1 MNLSIKSLAPK
12 DFGVYVCAS
21 VNALGK
27 TENQVSLH
35 SKWEPHTAK
44 KSNVIIFH
52 WLINRLCLV
61 ITSYFLYPLRRFRY
75 AVVAFYYA
83 WCPTFFF
90 ILVYL
95 SVNILYDYIK
105 FEYIFFD
112 DSFLPITRTP
122 LFYTNTRQ
130 PNLHRQL
137 RKSSNA
143 ATTPVGEKNRM
154 NPTSHYALC
163 FFFVKCFL
171 RSQRSLWD

>member
-52 WLINRLCLV
+52 WLMNGLCLV
-61 ITSYFLYPLRRFRY
+61 ITSYFLYPLRRFHY

-83 WCPTFFF
+83 WLGVPHFFYF
-90 ILVYL
+90 GLFKCLHIIWLHKVR
-95 SVNILYDYIK
+95 IH
-105 FEYIFFD
+105 FFD
-112 DSFLPITRTP
+112 DSFLPVTRTP

-130 PNLHRQL
+130 SNLHRQL

-154 NPTSHYALC
+154 KPTSHYALC
-163 FFFVKCFL
+163 FFL
-171 RSQRSLWD
+171 